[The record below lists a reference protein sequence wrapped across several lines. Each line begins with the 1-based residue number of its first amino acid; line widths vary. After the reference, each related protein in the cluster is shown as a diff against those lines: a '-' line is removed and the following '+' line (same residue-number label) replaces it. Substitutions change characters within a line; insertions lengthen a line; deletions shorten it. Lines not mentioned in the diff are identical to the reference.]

1 MRDKK
6 LKQALDEMYDIT
18 QMLKQ
23 EGKSAAECRY
33 MEIVYT
39 RLLLIFD
46 ALSFLRTLFFF
57 LLGMLTVHFFIA

>member
-1 MRDKK
+1 MRDKE

-18 QMLKQ
+18 QMLKK

-39 RLLLIFD
+39 RLLLIYD

-57 LLGMLTVHFFIA
+57 LLGMLAIHFFIA

>member
-46 ALSFLRTLFFF
+46 ALSFMRTLFFF
-57 LLGMLTVHFFIA
+57 LLGMLAVHFFIA

>member
-1 MRDKK
+1 MRDKE

-18 QMLKQ
+18 KVLKQ

-46 ALSFLRTLFFF
+46 ALSFMRTLFFF
-57 LLGMLTVHFFIA
+57 LLGMLAVHFFIA

>member
-57 LLGMLTVHFFIA
+57 LLGMLAVHFFIA

>member
-1 MRDKK
+1 MRDKE

-18 QMLKQ
+18 KVLKK

-57 LLGMLTVHFFIA
+57 LLGMLAVHFFIA

>member
-1 MRDKK
+1 MRDKE

-18 QMLKQ
+18 QMLKK

-33 MEIVYT
+33 CEIVYM

-46 ALSFLRTLFFF
+46 TLSILRTLFCF
-57 LLGMLTVHFFIA
+57 LLGMLAAHFFIA